1 MKKKSLQKEAEKVIK
16 QNLFLKKGAF
26 MELQNFEKKDQEI
39 KEKFL
44 SVKKSIN
51 TKERLKLSWSNW
63 EFGME
68 PLETSVKRLSSNNV
82 KYIELFGNLFGPDLG
97 YKAKDVNKLLK
108 SYGMEVSG
116 ICGIFSTD
124 NEPSSTIPSVRQR
137 SIDYFKRSVEFA
149 GEVGAEYFLI
159 APSAVGRAVKLDDF
173 EFDRA
178 VEVLK
183 EIADLFIKH
192 KVKGAVEP
200 IRADEVSLCHTFAE
214 AVKIINAV
222 NHKGI
227 QHINGDVYHM
237 LHGEEHIGQTLID
250 FKDYVVNIHL
260 ADTNRKA
267 LGSGMLNID
276 VFIMSLYVIGY
287 NERRAFCSA
296 EPLGPGADPYQ
307 QMNGKNDP
315 DMLDKLVK
323 DTVAYFRKREE
334 ILLSI

>member
-1 MKKKSLQKEAEKVIK
+1 
-16 QNLFLKKGAF
+16 
-26 MELQNFEKKDQEI
+26 MELQNYEKKDAAI

-44 SVKKSIN
+44 EAKNKK
-51 TKERLKLSWSNW
+51 TLKDRLKLSWSNW

-68 PLETSVKRLSSNNV
+68 PLKASVKRLSANSV
-82 KYIELFGNLFGPDLG
+82 KYIELFGNLFGPDMG
-97 YKAKDVNKLLK
+97 YKAKDVNKLLGD
-108 SYGMEVSG
+108 YGMEVSG

-124 NEPSSTIPSVRQR
+124 NESCSTIPSVRQR
-137 SIDYFKRSVEFA
+137 CIDYFKRSVEFA

-173 EFDRA
+173 EFDRS

-183 EIADLFIKH
+183 EVADLFIKH
-192 KVKGAVEP
+192 NVKGAVEP
-200 IRADEVSLCHTFAE
+200 IRADEVSLCNTFAD

-222 NHKGI
+222 GHKGI

-250 FKDYVVNIHL
+250 YKDYVVNIHL

-276 VFIMSLYVIGY
+276 VFIMSLYLIGY

-323 DTVAYFRKREE
+323 DTVTYFRKREE
-334 ILLSI
+334 ILLNL